1 MTKKLR
7 QKDLIGH
14 RILLSRDL
22 DMIPCPN
29 FICNIQQENMANKT
43 DLSLIFRRKNK
54 IKPMNKF
61 LLGAPTKNIYEN
73 KKVQLYSTKRNH
85 I

>member
-1 MTKKLR
+1 MTKNLR
-7 QKDLIGH
+7 RKDLIGQG
-14 RILLSRDL
+14 ILLSRDL

-29 FICNIQQENMANKT
+29 FICNIQQESMTNKT

-61 LLGAPTKNIYEN
+61 LLGAPN
-73 KKVQLYSTKRNH
+73 KKIWKQEGTIIFN
-85 I
+85 